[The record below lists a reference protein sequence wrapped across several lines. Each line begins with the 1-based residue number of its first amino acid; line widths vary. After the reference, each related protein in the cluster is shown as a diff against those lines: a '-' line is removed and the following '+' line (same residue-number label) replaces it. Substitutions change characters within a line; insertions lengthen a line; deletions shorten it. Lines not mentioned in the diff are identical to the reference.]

1 MAVPGRISA
10 GRAGPA
16 ESAWPPETKVRTEC
30 LLGSP
35 KHPSRSATG
44 RVLSPQSRRPAER
57 RSTPAGCVRTPKAS
71 SARRTRSRPRPEI
84 RGASSRFMGSGC
96 EGTAIGSSLVFA
108 KRAPSDALDAI
119 LDELR
124 RSSRSLDRLRTQ
136 VRSSLDG
143 SLAQG
148 NETKGCSRRDH
159 KSVSEL
165 SVKVDDKLRAR
176 SSDEKPMPC
185 AHSNPSARIRVS
197 QRSRPVHRQI

>member
-44 RVLSPQSRRPAER
+44 RVLSPQSRRPAEH

-71 SARRTRSRPRPEI
+71 SARRRPSRRRLEI
-84 RGASSRFMGSGC
+84 RVASSRFMGSGC
-96 EGTAIGSSLVFA
+96 RADRNWVEPRLYERRVSKARVLRTRHGAIPEGLGAV
-108 KRAPSDALDAI
+108 
-119 LDELR
+119 
-124 RSSRSLDRLRTQ
+124 RSLDRPRPQ
-136 VRSSLDG
+136 VRSFLDG
-143 SLAQG
+143 FFRKVAG
-148 NETKGCSRRDH
+148 RRRDGIH

-165 SVKVDDKLRAR
+165 SVNVDDKLAGKER
-176 SSDEKPMPC
+176 E
-185 AHSNPSARIRVS
+185 
-197 QRSRPVHRQI
+197 